1 MSVQYDSTPRA
12 VEDGSNIATT
22 LGAASLGGTIGVR
35 VTVDDAVL
43 TSKEQA
49 LAALE
54 TIAERI
60 TRQTWPA
67 S

>member
-22 LGAASLGGTIGVR
+22 LGVASLGGTIGVR
-35 VTVDDAVL
+35 VIVDDAVL

-49 LAALE
+49 VAALE
-54 TIAERI
+54 TITEAIIKR
-60 TRQTWPA
+60 TWPA
-67 S
+67 A

>member
-35 VTVDDAVL
+35 VIVDDTVL
-43 TSKEQA
+43 ISKEQA
-49 LAALE
+49 IAALE
-54 TIAERI
+54 TISEKI
-60 TRQTWPA
+60 VKQTWPA

>member
-35 VTVDDAVL
+35 IIVDDAVL

-49 LAALE
+49 IMALDQ
-54 TIAERI
+54 IGKLI
-60 TRQTWPA
+60 VKQTWPA
-67 S
+67 T

>member
-35 VTVDDAVL
+35 VIVDDAVL

-49 LAALE
+49 IMALE
-54 TIAERI
+54 QIGELI
-60 TRQTWPA
+60 VKQTWPA
-67 S
+67 A

>member
-22 LGAASLGGTIGVR
+22 LGVASLGGTIGVR
-35 VTVDDAVL
+35 VIVDDAVL

-49 LAALE
+49 IAALE
-54 TIAERI
+54 TVKEAII
-60 TRQTWPA
+60 KQVWPA
-67 S
+67 A

>member
-22 LGAASLGGTIGVR
+22 LGVASLGGTIGVR
-35 VTVDDAVL
+35 VIVDDAVL

-49 LAALE
+49 VAALE
-54 TIAERI
+54 TVTEAII
-60 TRQTWPA
+60 KQVWPA
-67 S
+67 A

>member
-12 VEDGSNIATT
+12 VADASDVTVT

-49 LAALE
+49 IAALDS
-54 TIAERI
+54 IRRRI
-60 TRQTWPA
+60 VEQTWPA
-67 S
+67 A

>member
-12 VEDGSNIATT
+12 VADGSNIATT

-43 TSKEQA
+43 TSKAQV
-49 LAALE
+49 LMALE
-54 TIAERI
+54 SIAELV

-67 S
+67 T

>member
-12 VEDGSNIATT
+12 VDDATNVAVT

-49 LAALE
+49 VAALDV
-54 TIAERI
+54 IRSRI
-60 TRQTWPA
+60 IEQTWPA
-67 S
+67 A

>member
-35 VTVDDAVL
+35 IIVDDAVL

-49 LAALE
+49 IMALE
-54 TIAERI
+54 QIVKQI
-60 TRQTWPA
+60 VKQTWPA

>member
-49 LAALE
+49 LAALGI
-54 TIAERI
+54 IAERI
-60 TRQTWPA
+60 TKQTWPA
-67 S
+67 T

>member
-35 VTVDDAVL
+35 IIVDDAVL

-49 LAALE
+49 IMALE
-54 TIAERI
+54 QIGELI
-60 TRQTWPA
+60 VKQTWPA

>member
-35 VTVDDAVL
+35 ITVDDAVL

-49 LAALE
+49 LLALE
-54 TIAERI
+54 QVGELILK
-60 TRQTWPA
+60 QTWPA
-67 S
+67 A

>member
-12 VEDGSNIATT
+12 VQDGSNIATT

-35 VTVDDAVL
+35 IIVDDAVL

-49 LAALE
+49 IMALE
-54 TIAERI
+54 QIGELI
-60 TRQTWPA
+60 VKQTWPA
-67 S
+67 T

>member
-12 VEDGSNIATT
+12 VEDGSNIAKT

-35 VTVDDAVL
+35 VVVDDAVL

-49 LAALE
+49 VAAIE
-54 TIAERI
+54 TIVEAI
-60 TRQTWPA
+60 IKQTWPA
-67 S
+67 A

>member
-49 LAALE
+49 LMALE

-60 TRQTWPA
+60 ARQTWPA
-67 S
+67 T

>member
-43 TSKEQA
+43 TSKEQVLMA
-49 LAALE
+49 LDV
-54 TIAERI
+54 IAERVVK
-60 TRQTWPA
+60 QTWPA
-67 S
+67 T

>member
-35 VTVDDAVL
+35 VVVDDAVL

-49 LAALE
+49 VAAIE
-54 TIAERI
+54 TIVEAI
-60 TRQTWPA
+60 IKQTWPA
-67 S
+67 A

>member
-35 VTVDDAVL
+35 VVVDDAVL

-49 LAALE
+49 IMALE
-54 TIAERI
+54 QVGELILK
-60 TRQTWPA
+60 QTWPA
-67 S
+67 A

>member
-12 VEDGSNIATT
+12 VEDGSNIETT

-35 VTVDDAVL
+35 IIVDGAVL

-49 LAALE
+49 IMALE
-54 TIAERI
+54 QIGELI
-60 TRQTWPA
+60 VKQTWPA
-67 S
+67 A

>member
-12 VEDGSNIATT
+12 VEDGANIATV

-35 VTVDDAVL
+35 IIVDDAVL

-49 LAALE
+49 LMALE
-54 TIAERI
+54 QIGKAI
-60 TRQTWPA
+60 IKQTWPA
-67 S
+67 A

>member
-1 MSVQYDSTPRA
+1 MSVQYDVTPRA
-12 VEDGSNIATT
+12 VADGSNITTT

-43 TSKEQA
+43 TTKEQA
-49 LAALE
+49 IMALE
-54 TIAERI
+54 IAFDRI
-60 TRQTWPA
+60 VKQTWPA

>member
-22 LGAASLGGTIGVR
+22 LGVASLGGTIGVR
-35 VTVDDAVL
+35 VIVDDAVL

-49 LAALE
+49 IAALE
-54 TIAERI
+54 TITEAI
-60 TRQTWPA
+60 IKQVWPA
-67 S
+67 A

>member
-35 VTVDDAVL
+35 IIVDDAVL

-49 LAALE
+49 IMALE
-54 TIAERI
+54 QIGELI
-60 TRQTWPA
+60 VKQTWPA
-67 S
+67 A

>member
-35 VTVDDAVL
+35 IIIDDAVL

-49 LAALE
+49 IMALE
-54 TIAERI
+54 QIGELI
-60 TRQTWPA
+60 VKQTWPA

>member
-35 VTVDDAVL
+35 IIVDDAVL

-49 LAALE
+49 IMALE
-54 TIAERI
+54 QIGELIAK
-60 TRQTWPA
+60 QTWPA

>member
-12 VEDGSNIATT
+12 VDDASNVAVT

-43 TSKEQA
+43 TSREQA
-49 LAALE
+49 LLAIDTVRQKIVE
-54 TIAERI
+54 
-60 TRQTWPA
+60 QTWPA
-67 S
+67 A